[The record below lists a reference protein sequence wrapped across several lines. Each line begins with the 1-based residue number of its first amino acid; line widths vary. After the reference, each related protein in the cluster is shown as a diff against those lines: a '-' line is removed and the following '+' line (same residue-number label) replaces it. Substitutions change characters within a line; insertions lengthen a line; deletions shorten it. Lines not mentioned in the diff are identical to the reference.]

1 MSRMSR
7 KIRVLQFLSSADI
20 GGTERMVLELVTRM
34 NPQRFATDICFL
46 YGPGPVGTELS
57 RRGFKVTYF
66 RFHPAKLPLVIARL
80 TAFFRRNPYDVIH
93 IYGYKANLLVRT
105 LCWCWGPR
113 HIVTGQRS
121 TDQNRRWFHSWL
133 DRLTSRR
140 VTLYISNSAAAKKLL
155 VEREKIPE
163 EKIVVIPNGV
173 DCQRFRPPTP
183 EEKAALRSWLGLP
196 AGATVTV
203 SVANLLPVKGHIY
216 LLKAIASLP
225 SEIKEK
231 LVLLLV
237 GYGPLQESLQKEAAL
252 LNLHSV
258 VRFLGRQESENVAK
272 ILRAADIFILA
283 SLWEG
288 LPNAVL
294 EAMATGLSVI
304 ATATGGV
311 PELIRDEK
319 EGVLVP
325 PKDPDALAAAIRRLV
340 EDARLRQT
348 LGGNARARA
357 QNDFSLEEMTAR
369 TEKIY
374 LSLFGGKE
382 PIST

>member
-1 MSRMSR
+1 MSRVSR
-7 KIRVLQFLSSADI
+7 KIRVLQFLSSANI
-20 GGTERMVLELVTRM
+20 GGTERMVLQLVTRM
-34 NPQRFATDICFL
+34 DPQRFATDICFL

-66 RFHPAKLPLVIARL
+66 YFHPAKLPLVIARL
-80 TAFFRRNPYDVIH
+80 TAFFRRNPYDVVH

-105 LCWCWGPR
+105 LCWYWGPKY
-113 HIVTGQRS
+113 IITGQRS
-121 TDQNRRWFHSWL
+121 TDQNRRWFHSQL

-140 VTLYISNSAAAKKLL
+140 VSLYISNSAAAKKLL

-163 EKIVVIPNGV
+163 EKIIVIPNGV

-183 EEKAALRSWLGLP
+183 EEKAALRSRLGLP
-196 AGATVTV
+196 KTATIMVN
-203 SVANLLPVKGHIY
+203 VANLLPVKGHMY

-225 SEIKEK
+225 SKIKEK
-231 LVLLLV
+231 LALLLV
-237 GYGPLQESLQKEAAL
+237 GYGPLQESLKKEAAL
-252 LNLHSV
+252 LNLYSV

-272 ILRAADIFILA
+272 ILRAADIFVLA

-294 EAMATGLSVI
+294 EAMATGLPVV

-319 EGVLVP
+319 EGLLVP
-325 PKDPDALAAAIRRLV
+325 PKDPDALAAAVRRLV
-340 EDARLRQT
+340 SDIQLRQT
-348 LGGNARARA
+348 LGGNARVRA
-357 QNDFSLEEMTAR
+357 QKSFSLEEMTAQ

-374 LSLFGGKE
+374 LSLLGGRE
-382 PIST
+382 PIGT

>member
-1 MSRMSR
+1 MTRMSK

-20 GGTERMVLELVTRM
+20 GGTERMVLQLVTRM
-34 NPQRFATDICFL
+34 NPQRFATDVCFL

-66 RFHPAKLPLVIARL
+66 HFHPAKLPLVIARL
-80 TAFFRRNPYDVIH
+80 TAFFRRNPYDVVH

-105 LCWCWGPR
+105 LCWCWGPK

-163 EKIVVIPNGV
+163 KKIVVIPNGV

-196 AGATVTV
+196 VGATVTV
-203 SVANLLPVKGHIY
+203 SVANLLPVKGHTY

-252 LNLHSV
+252 LNLHSI

-272 ILRAADIFILA
+272 ILRAADVFILA

-294 EAMATGLSVI
+294 EAMATGLPVI

-311 PELIRDEK
+311 PELIQNEK
-319 EGVLVP
+319 EGLLVP
-325 PKDPDALAAAIRRLV
+325 PKDPDALAAAVHRLV
-340 EDARLRQT
+340 GDAQLRQT

-357 QNDFSLEEMTAR
+357 QDDFSLEGMTAR

-374 LSLFGGKE
+374 LSLFSGQE
-382 PIST
+382 PIGT

>member
-34 NPQRFATDICFL
+34 NSQRFATDVCFL
-46 YGPGPVGTELS
+46 YGPGPIGAELAS
-57 RRGFKVTYF
+57 RGFKVAYF
-66 RFHPAKLPLVIARL
+66 NFHPAKLPLVLARL
-80 TAFFRRNPYDVIH
+80 TTFFVQNSYDIVH
-93 IYGYKANLLVRT
+93 VYGYKANLLVRT
-105 LCWCWGPR
+105 LCWFWGPK

-140 VTLYISNSAAAKKLL
+140 VTLYICNSAAAKKLL

-163 EKIVVIPNGV
+163 KKIVVIPNGV
-173 DCQRFRPPTP
+173 DCERFRPPTP

-203 SVANLLPVKGHIY
+203 SVANLLPVKGHTY

-231 LVLLLV
+231 LALLLV
-237 GYGPLQESLQKEAAL
+237 GYGPLQESLKKEAAL
-252 LNLHSV
+252 LSLHSV

-272 ILRAADIFILA
+272 ILRAADIFVLA

-294 EAMATGLSVI
+294 EAMATGLPVV

-311 PELIRDEK
+311 PELIRHEK
-319 EGVLVP
+319 EGLLVP

-340 EDARLRQT
+340 EDAGLRQT

-357 QNDFSLEEMTAR
+357 LSNFSLEEMTAQ
-369 TEKIY
+369 TEKTY

-382 PIST
+382 PMGT